1 MNIKR
6 RLRNTRSVSIYRYCN
21 MAKAK
26 KKENYQ
32 VYIKQIEALAK
43 IANLITS
50 GLYLEEL
57 LRLVV
62 QVTAEVM
69 NSKIS
74 SLMLLDAENKELV
87 IRATQ
92 SVSEAYNKKPNIKL
106 GEGIAGEVAETNKPM
121 CVLDVRKDER
131 YINQDIARK
140 EGLCSLASV
149 PLAVKGRVIGVL
161 NCYTSKKHKFTKP
174 ELDVLTALANQAA
187 VAIENAE
194 LDLRARSAEEA
205 LTTRKVIERAKD
217 ILSQEANILPSEA
230 YRLIQKQS
238 MDSRKSMREISEA
251 IILAKE
257 IKGKQIRQ
265 P

>member
-1 MNIKR
+1 MNLNPKSQ
-6 RLRNTRSVSIYRYCN
+6 TKKGYQIYL
-21 MAKAK
+21 
-26 KKENYQ
+26 
-32 VYIKQIEALAK
+32 KQIEALAK
-43 IANLITS
+43 VANLITS

-57 LRLVV
+57 LRLIVH
-62 QVTAEVM
+62 VTAEIM

-74 SLMLLDAENKELV
+74 SLMLFDPAKKELV
-87 IRATQ
+87 VRATQ
-92 SVSEAYNKKPNIKL
+92 SISESYNKKPNLKL
-106 GEGIAGEVAETNKPM
+106 GEGIAGLVAQHNKAI
-121 CVLDVRKDER
+121 CLLDVKKDSR
-131 YINQDIARK
+131 YLNQDIAKK
-140 EGLCSLASV
+140 ESLCSLASV

-205 LTTRKVIERAKD
+205 LLTRKLVERAKD

-238 MDSRKSMREISEA
+238 MDKRKSMREIAEA
-251 IILAKE
+251 ILLAKE
-257 IKGKQIRQ
+257 IKDKR